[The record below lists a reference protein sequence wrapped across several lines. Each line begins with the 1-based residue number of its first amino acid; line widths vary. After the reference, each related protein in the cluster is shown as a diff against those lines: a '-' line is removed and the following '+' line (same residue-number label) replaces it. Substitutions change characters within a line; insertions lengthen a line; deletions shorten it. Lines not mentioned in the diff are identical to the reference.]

1 ARVVRG
7 RLANPRW
14 LNSMLE
20 HGHSGVAEMAQA
32 VDALFAFAAAT
43 DAAPS
48 HLFDATHDS
57 LFGDE
62 AFADALRQANPAATE
77 AMAGRL
83 FDALRRGL
91 WTPHRNAVREE
102 LARVAPRAA
111 AKLKERDIHA

>member
-1 ARVVRG
+1 
-7 RLANPRW
+7 
-14 LNSMLE
+14 
-20 HGHSGVAEMAQA
+20 MAQA

-48 HLFDATHDS
+48 HLFDAAHEA

-62 AFADALRQANPAATE
+62 AFADAIRKANPAATE

-91 WTPHRNAVREE
+91 WTPRRNAVSEE
-102 LARVAPRAA
+102 LTRIAPRAA
-111 AKLKERDIHA
+111 HISKERGIHA